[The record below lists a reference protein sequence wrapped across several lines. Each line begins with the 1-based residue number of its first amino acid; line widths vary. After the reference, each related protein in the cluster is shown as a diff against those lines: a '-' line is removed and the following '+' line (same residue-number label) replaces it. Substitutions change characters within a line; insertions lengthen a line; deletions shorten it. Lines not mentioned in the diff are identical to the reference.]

1 MEDHGP
7 KVTTRRAVLILGWT
21 VGPFVVSLLV
31 VALHAAMGWPRYA
44 GIGFITFGVPLAFGV
59 ACAAILYRPR
69 GWNYLLVVPYCLAY
83 AGALV
88 GLTIVYAIMLG
99 AEK

>member
-1 MEDHGP
+1 M
-7 KVTTRRAVLILGWT
+7 IGWT
-21 VGPFVVSLLV
+21 VGPFLVSFLF
-31 VALHAAMGWPRYA
+31 VALQAVLGWPKFPA
-44 GIGFITFGVPLAFGV
+44 IGFLTYGVPLAIGV

-83 AGALV
+83 GVALV

-99 AEK
+99 AQK